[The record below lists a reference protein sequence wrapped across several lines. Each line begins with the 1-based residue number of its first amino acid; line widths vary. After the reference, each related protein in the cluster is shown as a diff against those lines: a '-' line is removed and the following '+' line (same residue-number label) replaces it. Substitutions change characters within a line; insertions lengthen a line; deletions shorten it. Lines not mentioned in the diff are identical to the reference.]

1 MIPATLEI
9 AVTQDDIARGEVKDC
24 ERCAVALAALRAGKA
39 AGIPADTA
47 SADHCIIALGTR
59 TPAGFEAVVRYAT
72 PLALS
77 DWIERFDNFEH
88 VPPIIFTC
96 GRYSR

>member
-9 AVTQDDIARGEVKDC
+9 AVTQDDIDRGEVKNC

-47 SADHCIIALGTR
+47 SADNCIIALGTR
-59 TPAGFEAVVRYAT
+59 TPAGFEAVVRYRT
-72 PLALS
+72 PDAV
-77 DWIERFDNFEH
+77 DAWIDGFDSYEH
-88 VPPIIFTC
+88 VEPFAFTC